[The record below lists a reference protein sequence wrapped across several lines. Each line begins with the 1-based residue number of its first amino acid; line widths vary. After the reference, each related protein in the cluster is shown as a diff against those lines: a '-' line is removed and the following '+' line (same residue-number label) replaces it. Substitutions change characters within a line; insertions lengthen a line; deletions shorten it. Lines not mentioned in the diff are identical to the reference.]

1 MTEFTPFSA
10 AIGGA
15 LIGLAAVW
23 LMAANGRI
31 AGIAGILN
39 RLIPPYQDDAL
50 ADRIMFTAGLAAGP
64 MLYVL
69 FGGSV
74 VQTVSDDNVLLAA
87 AGLLVGF
94 GSTVGSGCTSG
105 HGVCGLSR
113 LSLRSLV
120 ATATF
125 MACGVLTVFVVR
137 HLS

>member
-23 LMAANGRI
+23 FMAANGRI

-50 ADRIMFTAGLAAGP
+50 ADRIVFIAGLAAGP
-64 MLYVL
+64 LIYMMA
-69 FGGSV
+69 GGSV
-74 VQTVSDDNVLLAA
+74 VQTVSDNNVLLAA
-87 AGLLVGF
+87 AGLLVGY
-94 GSTVGSGCTSG
+94 GSTIGSGCTSG

-113 LSLRSLV
+113 LSLRSMV
-120 ATATF
+120 ATTTF
-125 MACGVLTVFVVR
+125 MAFGMLTVIVVR
-137 HLS
+137 HLA